1 MREVREGNATTCPC
15 CLLSHISD
23 FWKAP
28 LISQLFIDWELN
40 PAPSRETRVAFEP
53 FCCQV
58 FHGLSVKSLTC
69 VLFSEK
75 RECAVHGAPSALLKR
90 VWIPAWHWVGACTH
104 STRQQGL
111 LCSYRIHECMLN
123 TARKGHS
130 LSSAK
135 PTAPL
140 STSTPYAWEIKTHD
154 CLFFFQLSKKKR
166 FLFNVWVSENLCY
179 LLRCFLSRGTALFWW
194 ITIAFPF
201 ACLP

>member
-1 MREVREGNATTCPC
+1 MQEFSVPGEEQGFSLLWFQDEGSEGRQCHHMS
-15 CLLSHISD
+15 LLPSLPSHISH

-40 PAPSRETRVAFEP
+40 TAPSRETRVAFEP

-140 STSTPYAWEIKTHD
+140 STSTPYA
-154 CLFFFQLSKKKR
+154 
-166 FLFNVWVSENLCY
+166 
-179 LLRCFLSRGTALFWW
+179 
-194 ITIAFPF
+194 
-201 ACLP
+201 